1 MAEETEKVE
10 SAPEEAAV
18 DAPAKGVEQARAVV
32 SEKLGVAREKLGEA
46 SQAAGKKLQEV
57 KGQAGQAT
65 QVAREK
71 AAEGL
76 KQGYDRVRK
85 DFDDLNAD
93 VNTYVK
99 DNPGRSVLIAAGIG
113 FLVGMLIRRDR

>member
-1 MAEETEKVE
+1 MGKDTEKAETVSE
-10 SAPEEAAV
+10 KTS
-18 DAPAKGVEQARAVV
+18 KGVQQARAVV
-32 SEKLGVAREKLGEA
+32 TEKLGVAKEKLSEV
-46 SQAAGKKLQEV
+46 SQAAGKRLKEA
-57 KGQAGQAT
+57 KGQAGEVT

-93 VNTYVK
+93 VNAYVR
-99 DNPGRSVLIAAGIG
+99 DNPGRSVLIAAGLG
-113 FLVGMLIRRDR
+113 FVLGMMMRRDR

>member
-1 MAEETEKVE
+1 MAK
-10 SAPEEAAV
+10 
-18 DAPAKGVEQARAVV
+18 
-32 SEKLGVAREKLGEA
+32 EKLGEVSA
-46 SQAAGKKLQEV
+46 AAGKRLREV

-93 VNTYVK
+93 VNAYVK
-99 DNPGRSVLIAAGIG
+99 DNPGRSILIAAGIG
-113 FLVGMLIRRDR
+113 FVLGMMMRRDR

>member
-1 MAEETEKVE
+1 MAKEIEKVE
-10 SAPEEAAV
+10 EVEEV
-18 DAPAKGVEQARAVV
+18 EESAKGVQQARAAV
-32 SEKLGVAREKLGEA
+32 SEKLGVAKDKLGEV
-46 SQAAGKKLQEV
+46 SQAAGKRLQEV

-93 VNTYVK
+93 VNAYVK
-99 DNPGRSVLIAAGIG
+99 DNPGRSVLIAAGVG
-113 FLVGMLIRRDR
+113 FLLGMMMRRDR